1 MCIAANA
8 IFQRYV
14 LKLHIVFQCLDFMI
28 ILKFGHKLKL
38 LLFHTLIQ
46 EAEHPT
52 MKPASLKK
60 DLSIIHIKHY
70 THDMAQGLFYPK
82 GQIR

>member
-1 MCIAANA
+1 MFRFYDHTKIWALA
-8 IFQRYV
+8 
-14 LKLHIVFQCLDFMI
+14 
-28 ILKFGHKLKL
+28 KL